1 MPSFLEALQAN
12 PLLLAALLAG
22 IATSVVSGIIG
33 SYVVVKRIVFMG
45 GSISHAVLSGIG
57 FCIWLERTQGVTWIS
72 PLYGALATAILSAL
86 LMGWIHLHYRQRED
100 SAIAAIWAIGMAIGI
115 LFISQT
121 PGFNVEL
128 TNFLIGN
135 ILWVSQSDLYLLVA
149 LDLAIVCI
157 ILCLHKRL
165 LAICFDEEQARL
177 QGQPVQTLYLLLL
190 TLIAISIVLL
200 IQVVGIV
207 LVMTMLTIPA
217 ALANLCTFR
226 LSYMM
231 MLAIL
236 ISSLF
241 CISGNAAAYYL
252 DWPTGAT
259 IALIA
264 GIAYLFGLA
273 FFRSKRFWHKEKGF
287 KHSLKPDAER
297 EGFEPS
303 IPFRGMRP

>member
-1 MPSFLEALQAN
+1 MPSFLEALSTN

-22 IATSVVSGIIG
+22 LASSVVSGIIG
-33 SYVVVKRIVFMG
+33 SYVVVKRIIFIA
-45 GSISHAVLSGIG
+45 GSISHSVLSGIG
-57 FCIWLERTQGVTWIS
+57 FCIWLERTQGVTWAD
-72 PLYGALATAILSAL
+72 PLLGALAAAVLSAL
-86 LMGWIHLHYRQRED
+86 IIGWIRLNCRQRED
-100 SAIAAIWAIGMAIGI
+100 SAIAAIWSIGMALGI

-135 ILWVSQSDLYLLVA
+135 ILWVSKTDLYILTALDIGVVLLV
-149 LDLAIVCI
+149 
-157 ILCLHKRL
+157 LCLHKRL

-177 QGQPVQTLYLLLL
+177 QGLPVQSLYLLLL
-190 TLIAISIVLL
+190 ILIAISIVLL

-217 ALANLCTFR
+217 AIANLLTRR
-226 LSYMM
+226 LSSMM
-231 MLAIL
+231 VLAIL

-241 CISGNAAAYYL
+241 CLSGNFTAYYL

-264 GIAYLFGLA
+264 GIVYVAALVLNS
-273 FFRSKRFWHKEKGF
+273 RSSRILLRKN
-287 KHSLKPDAER
+287 
-297 EGFEPS
+297 
-303 IPFRGMRP
+303 

>member
-1 MPSFLEALQAN
+1 MPSFFEALITN
-12 PLLLAALLAG
+12 PLLLAAFLAG
-22 IATSVVSGIIG
+22 LASSVVSGIIG
-33 SYVVVKRIVFMG
+33 SYVVVKRIVFIA

-57 FCIWLERTQGVTWIS
+57 FCIWLERTQGITWLS
-72 PLYGALATAILSAL
+72 PLYGALAASIVSAL
-86 LMGWIHLHYRQRED
+86 IIGWIHLNYRQRED
-100 SAIAAIWAIGMAIGI
+100 SAIAAIWSIGMAVGI

-135 ILWVSQSDLYLLVA
+135 ILWVSKTDLMILGGLDIGIVA
-149 LDLAIVCI
+149 I
-157 ILCLHKRL
+157 ILILHKRL

-177 QGQPVQTLYLLLL
+177 QGQPVNALYLLLL
-190 TLIAISIVLL
+190 VLIAVSIVLL

-207 LVMTMLTIPA
+207 LVLTMLTIPA
-217 ALANLCTFR
+217 AIANLLTTR
-226 LSYMM
+226 LSSMM

-241 CISGNAAAYYL
+241 CLSGNAIAYYL

-264 GIAYLFGLA
+264 GFVYVIGLA
-273 FFRSKRFWHKEKGF
+273 ADRNGKRFLTTQKN
-287 KHSLKPDAER
+287 
-297 EGFEPS
+297 
-303 IPFRGMRP
+303 

>member
-1 MPSFLEALQAN
+1 MPSFFEALETN
-12 PLLLAALLAG
+12 PLLLAALFAGLAAS
-22 IATSVVSGIIG
+22 IVSGIIG
-33 SYVVVKRIVFMG
+33 SYVVVKRIVFIG

-57 FCIWLERTQGVTWIS
+57 FCIWLERTQGMTWAS

-86 LMGWIHLHYRQRED
+86 IIGWIHLNYRQRED
-100 SAIAAIWAIGMAIGI
+100 SVIAAIWSIGMAVGV

-135 ILWVSQSDLYLLVA
+135 ILWVSKTDLYILTG
-149 LDLAIVCI
+149 LDVGIILI
-157 ILCLHKRL
+157 ILCLHKRF

-177 QGQPVQTLYLLLL
+177 QGQPVRSLYLLLL
-190 TLIAISIVLL
+190 VLIAVSIVLL

-217 ALANLCTFR
+217 AIANLLTSR
-226 LSYMM
+226 LSRMM
-231 MLAIL
+231 ILAIIL
-236 ISSLF
+236 SSAF
-241 CISGNAAAYYL
+241 CFSGNVTAYYL

-264 GIAYLFGLA
+264 GLAYILSLAIDRYGRHFFIA
-273 FFRSKRFWHKEKGF
+273 EK
-287 KHSLKPDAER
+287 SIRAEQPLISSN
-297 EGFEPS
+297 PS
-303 IPFRGMRP
+303 